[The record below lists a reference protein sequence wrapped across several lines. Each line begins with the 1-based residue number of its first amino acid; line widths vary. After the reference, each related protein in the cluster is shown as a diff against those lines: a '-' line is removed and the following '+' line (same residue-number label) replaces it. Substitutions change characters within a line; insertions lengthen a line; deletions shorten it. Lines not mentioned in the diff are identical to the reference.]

1 MGAAP
6 QAPRTRVTARARD
19 LRFDAGSLS
28 LNLVAT
34 AGRRPVGP
42 LERMGDAERLAAWCR
57 GVGLTPAPGY
67 DPDALLRSLHALRDA
82 AYDIASS
89 LLDGRRPSPASVN
102 LVNELAAPEP
112 PAPRL
117 ELTPDSVRPAPGSA
131 LLPEDALLSVVARD
145 LIDLVS
151 DASRRERLTRCASEV
166 CRMLY
171 LNPPSGRPRQWCSMR
186 RCGNNAKAAAHRR
199 RKAATDEGRRA
210 PESGST

>member
-34 AGRRPVGP
+34 VGRRPVGP
-42 LERMGDAERLAAWCR
+42 VERMGDVERLAAWCS

-67 DPDALLRSLHALRDA
+67 EAEALLRSLHALRDA

-89 LLDGRRPSPASVN
+89 LLDGHRPSPASVD
-102 LVNELAAPEP
+102 LVNGLAACEP
-112 PAPRL
+112 PVARL
-117 ELTPDSVRPAPGSA
+117 ELTPAGVRPAPGGD
-131 LLPEDALLSVVARD
+131 LLTEDVLLSMVARD
-145 LIDLVS
+145 LIGLVS
-151 DASRRERLTRCASEV
+151 DASRGKRLTMCASEV

-171 LNPPSGRPRQWCSMR
+171 LNPASGRARQWCSMR

-199 RKAATDEGRRA
+199 RRAATAEG
-210 PESGST
+210 

>member
-19 LRFDAGSLS
+19 LRFDAGTLS

-34 AGRRPVGP
+34 VGRRPAGP
-42 LERMGDAERLAAWCR
+42 VERMGDTERLAAWCR
-57 GVGLTPAPGY
+57 GVGLAPAPGY
-67 DPDALLRSLHALRDA
+67 EAEALLRSLHALRDA

-89 LLDGRRPSPASVN
+89 LLDGHRPSPASVD

-112 PAPRL
+112 PVPRL
-117 ELTPDSVRPAPGSA
+117 ELGPDGVRQAPGSD
-131 LLPEDALLSVVARD
+131 LLTEDALLSVVARD
-145 LIDLVS
+145 LTGLVS

-199 RKAATDEGRRA
+199 RRAATGEGRS
-210 PESGST
+210 PESDAT

>member
-34 AGRRPVGP
+34 VGRRPVGP
-42 LERMGDAERLAAWCR
+42 VERMGDAERLAAWCR

-67 DPDALLRSLHALRDA
+67 EPEALLRSLHALRDA

-89 LLDGRRPSPASVN
+89 LLDGHHPSPASVE
-102 LVNELAAPEP
+102 LVNGLAACEP
-112 PAPRL
+112 PAARL
-117 ELTPDSVRPAPGSA
+117 ELTAGGVRPAPGSGM
-131 LLPEDALLSVVARD
+131 LTEDALLSVVARD
-145 LIDLVS
+145 LIELVA
-151 DASRRERLTRCASEV
+151 DASRRERLTACASEV

-171 LNPPSGRPRQWCSMR
+171 LNPPSGRARQWCSMR

-199 RKAATDEGRRA
+199 RRAATAEG
-210 PESGST
+210 

>member
-6 QAPRTRVTARARD
+6 QAPRTRVTAQARD
-19 LRFDAGSLS
+19 LRFDAGTLS

-34 AGRRPVGP
+34 VGRRPVGP
-42 LERMGDAERLAAWCR
+42 VERMGDAERLAAWCR
-57 GVGLTPAPGY
+57 GVGLSPAPGY
-67 DPDALLRSLHALRDA
+67 EAEALLRSLHALRDA

-89 LLDGRRPSPASVN
+89 LLDGHRPSPASVN
-102 LVNELAAPEP
+102 LVNELATPEP

-117 ELTPDSVRPAPGSA
+117 ELAPDGVRQAPGSD
-131 LLPEDALLSVVARD
+131 LLTGDALLSMVARD
-145 LIDLVS
+145 LIGLVS

-199 RKAATDEGRRA
+199 RRAATGEGRS
-210 PESGST
+210 PESDTT

>member
-1 MGAAP
+1 M
-6 QAPRTRVTARARD
+6 
-19 LRFDAGSLS
+19 
-28 LNLVAT
+28 
-34 AGRRPVGP
+34 
-42 LERMGDAERLAAWCR
+42 
-57 GVGLTPAPGY
+57 
-67 DPDALLRSLHALRDA
+67 RDA

-117 ELTPDSVRPAPGSA
+117 ELTPDGVRPAPGSA

>member
-1 MGAAP
+1 M
-6 QAPRTRVTARARD
+6 
-19 LRFDAGSLS
+19 
-28 LNLVAT
+28 
-34 AGRRPVGP
+34 
-42 LERMGDAERLAAWCR
+42 
-57 GVGLTPAPGY
+57 
-67 DPDALLRSLHALRDA
+67 LRSLHALRDA

>member
-34 AGRRPVGP
+34 VGRRPVGP
-42 LERMGDAERLAAWCR
+42 VERMGDAERLAAWCR

-67 DPDALLRSLHALRDA
+67 EPEALLRSLHALRDA

-89 LLDGRRPSPASVN
+89 LLDGHRPSPASVE
-102 LVNELAAPEP
+102 LVNGLAACEP
-112 PAPRL
+112 PAARL
-117 ELTPDSVRPAPGSA
+117 ELTAGGVRPAPGSGM
-131 LLPEDALLSVVARD
+131 LTEDALLSVVARD
-145 LIDLVS
+145 LIELVA
-151 DASRRERLTRCASEV
+151 DPSRGERLTSCASEV

-171 LNPPSGRPRQWCSMR
+171 LNPPSGRARQWCSMR

-199 RKAATDEGRRA
+199 RRTATAG
-210 PESGST
+210 G

>member
-34 AGRRPVGP
+34 VGRRPVGP
-42 LERMGDAERLAAWCR
+42 VERMGDAERLAAWCH

-67 DPDALLRSLHALRDA
+67 DAKALLRSLHALRDA

-89 LLDGRRPSPASVN
+89 LLDGHRPSPASVD
-102 LVNELAAPEP
+102 LVNGLAACEP
-112 PAPRL
+112 PAARL
-117 ELTPDSVRPAPGSA
+117 ELTSTGVRPAPGSD
-131 LLPEDALLSVVARD
+131 LLTEDALLSAVSRD
-145 LIDLVS
+145 LIELVS
-151 DASRRERLTRCASEV
+151 DASRRERLTTCASEV

-171 LNPPSGRPRQWCSMR
+171 LDPPSGRTRQWCSMR

-199 RKAATDEGRRA
+199 RRAATAEG
-210 PESGST
+210 

>member
-19 LRFDAGSLS
+19 LRFDAGSMS

-34 AGRRPVGP
+34 VGRRPVGP
-42 LERMGDAERLAAWCR
+42 VERMGDAERLVAWCR

-67 DPDALLRSLHALRDA
+67 AEEALLSSLHALRDA

-89 LLDGRRPSPASVN
+89 LLDGHRPRPASVE
-102 LVNELAAPEP
+102 LVNDLAACEP

-117 ELTPDSVRPAPGSA
+117 ELTRDGVRPASGSD
-131 LLPEDALLSVVARD
+131 LLTEDALLSVVARD
-145 LIDLVS
+145 LIELVS
-151 DASRRERLTRCASEV
+151 DASRRQRLTRCASEV

-171 LNPPSGRPRQWCSMR
+171 LNPESGRPRQWCSMR

-199 RKAATDEGRRA
+199 RRAATAGGRPA
-210 PESGST
+210 GPDTP

>member
-6 QAPRTRVTARARD
+6 QAPRTRVTTRARD

-34 AGRRPVGP
+34 VGRRPVGP
-42 LERMGDAERLAAWCR
+42 VERMGDAERLAAWCR

-67 DPDALLRSLHALRDA
+67 EPEALLRSLHALRDA

-89 LLDGRRPSPASVN
+89 LLDGHHPSPASVE
-102 LVNELAAPEP
+102 LVNGLAACEP
-112 PAPRL
+112 PAARL
-117 ELTPDSVRPAPGSA
+117 ELTAGGVRPAPGSGM
-131 LLPEDALLSVVARD
+131 LTEDALLSVVARD
-145 LIDLVS
+145 LIELVA
-151 DASRRERLTRCASEV
+151 DASRRERLTACTSEV

-171 LNPPSGRPRQWCSMR
+171 LNPPSGRARQWCSMR

-199 RKAATDEGRRA
+199 RRAATAEG
-210 PESGST
+210 

>member
-34 AGRRPVGP
+34 VGRRPVGP
-42 LERMGDAERLAAWCR
+42 VERMGDAERLAAWCR

-67 DPDALLRSLHALRDA
+67 EPEALLRSLHALRDA

-89 LLDGRRPSPASVN
+89 LLDGHHPSPASVE
-102 LVNELAAPEP
+102 LVNGLAACEP
-112 PAPRL
+112 PAVRL
-117 ELTPDSVRPAPGSA
+117 ELTAGGVRPAPGSG
-131 LLPEDALLSVVARD
+131 LLTEDALLSVVARD
-145 LIDLVS
+145 LIELVA
-151 DASRRERLTRCASEV
+151 DASRRKRLTACASEV

-171 LNPPSGRPRQWCSMR
+171 LNPSSGRARQWCSMR

-199 RKAATDEGRRA
+199 RRTPTAEG
-210 PESGST
+210 

>member
-34 AGRRPVGP
+34 VGRRPVGP
-42 LERMGDAERLAAWCR
+42 VERMGDAERLAAWCR

-67 DPDALLRSLHALRDA
+67 AADALLRSLHSLRDA

-89 LLDGRRPSPASVN
+89 LLDGHHPSPVSVD
-102 LVNELAAPEP
+102 LVNALAAGEP

-117 ELTPDSVRPAPGSA
+117 ELTADGVRSAPGSD
-131 LLPEDALLSVVARD
+131 LLTENALLSAVARD
-145 LIDLVS
+145 LIGLVS
-151 DASRRERLTRCASEV
+151 DESRRERLTTCASEV

-171 LNPPSGRPRQWCSMR
+171 LNPASGRPRQWCSMR
-186 RCGNNAKAAAHRR
+186 RCGNTAKAAAHRR
-199 RKAATDEGRRA
+199 RRSATDGDQ
-210 PESGST
+210 P